1 MKDVNSL
8 TFIEHLSELRKR
20 LFFIIIVVLVLAG
33 ISYVYIQPIVENIIT
48 IAGNNIDFIYISPS
62 ELFLVYIKI
71 SLVAGIVVSSPII
84 FYEIWRFLKPGL
96 EKKERRYML
105 ASLLGGTFF
114 FILGVIFCYT
124 VVLPMVL
131 KFFLSLTME
140 GIQPMISIGNY
151 ISFIATTLLSFGIVF
166 EMPILVLILSKFGLI
181 TSEFLKNNRKYIIL
195 IIFIVAAILTPPDV
209 ISQLLLAAPMLI
221 LYELSIFIAKI
232 SEKSKNKVI
241 VERS

>member
-1 MKDVNSL
+1 MKDINNL

-20 LFFIIIVVLVLAG
+20 LFIIIIVVLVLAG
-33 ISYVYIQPIVENIIT
+33 ISYVYIQPIVENIIR

-62 ELFLVYIKI
+62 ELFLVYIKV

-84 FYEIWRFLKPGL
+84 FYEIWVFLKPGL

-105 ASLLGGTFF
+105 ASLFGGAFF